1 MITDYHAKYFAHEL
15 TRQRRGGAVDRISQS
30 LFDASVDLNPHQID
44 AALFAL
50 SNPLVKG
57 VVLADEVGLGKTI
70 EAALVLSQYWAE
82 RRRRLIV
89 VCPAALRKQWANE
102 LAEKFHLPSQVL
114 DAKTWAEQR
123 KAGVADPF
131 DQATITVVSYNF
143 AARMADKLRLIPWDL
158 VVFDEA
164 HKLRNAPR
172 DSHRTGQAIKQ
183 AFGACHKLLLTATP
197 LQNSLMELY
206 GLSTVIDG
214 QLFGDANSFRRQYL
228 RGGEDVQGLRE
239 RLKEF
244 VKRTLRRD
252 VLEYIRYT
260 ERKPLTVPFA
270 PSEDE
275 QRLYYLVSAYLQREN
290 SYGVPHRQ
298 RHLVTLVMR
307 KLLASSTSAI
317 INTLETLIKRLKNLE
332 EKQAGDDDWL
342 EKLIGSDELE
352 SDLLDE
358 MTALEDGAA
367 DYQELPNNDG
377 ERAVQQDAPVELERL
392 RAEIAELEQYLD
404 LAHRI
409 TEDAKSEALLTALKQ
424 GFEHMTE
431 MGAQRKA
438 VIFTESRRTQDYLYL
453 YLERHGYLGKVAT
466 FSGTNNSGSN
476 NAIYQRWL
484 QRNQGSDQV
493 TGSPAVD
500 RRTAIIDHFRE
511 DAEILIATEA
521 AAEGVNLQFC
531 SLVINYDLPWN
542 PQRVEQRIGRC
553 HRYGQKFDVV
563 VINFLNQK
571 NDADRRVLELL
582 SEKFH
587 LFDGLFGASDEVL
600 GRVESGVDFEKRIAE
615 IYTSCRSEEEI
626 EQAFSELQKELED
639 SINEKMQETR
649 DKLFEHF
656 DASIHD
662 ILRIQR
668 ERAEQQ
674 LDIISRLFWQLT
686 RHQLA
691 ERADFDSDALRFRL
705 YKSPVPA
712 VPNGDYALI
721 RKGEEPP
728 AHAHLYRLSHPLGE
742 HVLDTGRRLTTPVV
756 HLHFDL
762 SGHPVKLSGLEALAG
777 RSGWLELSQLEL
789 ESFQREEHLVFTGI
803 TDKQTLLD
811 QEQCELLF
819 HLAATAGPVEGDEGE
834 LHSAQQY
841 LESTVSR
848 QLDATLSRV
857 LDENK
862 EYFERERTKLE
873 AWADDQM
880 LSAEQQL
887 EETRTRLKQAKR
899 DSRLATSV
907 ETQKEAQ
914 EAIKQLERQQRRQ
927 RQEIFD
933 VEDEIEARRDAL
945 IDALEKQMHQRSSSH
960 QLFRV
965 RWSLA

>member
-102 LAEKFHLPSQVL
+102 LAEKFHLSSQVL
-114 DAKTWAEQR
+114 DAKTWSEQR
-123 KAGVADPF
+123 KAGIVDPF
-131 DQATITVVSYNF
+131 DQPTITVISYNF
-143 AARMADKLRLIPWDL
+143 AARMADKLRLVPWDL

-164 HKLRNAPR
+164 HKLRNAHR
-172 DSHRTGQAIKQ
+172 ESHRTGQAIKQ

-206 GLSTVIDG
+206 GLSSVIDA
-214 QLFGDANSFRRQYL
+214 QLFGDATSFRRQYL
-228 RGGEDVQGLRE
+228 RGGEDIQGLRE
-239 RLKEF
+239 RLQEF

-298 RHLVTLVMR
+298 RHLVTLVVR

-317 INTLETLIKRLKNLE
+317 INTLETLIKRLKTLE
-332 EKQAGDDDWL
+332 EKQSSDDDWL
-342 EKLIGSDELE
+342 QKLIGTDELE
-352 SDLLDE
+352 TDLLDE
-358 MTALEDGAA
+358 MATLEDGAGPYNEQP
-367 DYQELPNNDG
+367 DEESQQE
-377 ERAVQQDAPVELERL
+377 PVELDRL

-438 VIFTESRRTQDYLYL
+438 VIFTESRRTQDYLYQ

-466 FSGTNNSGSN
+466 FSGTNNSGGN

-484 QRNQGSDQV
+484 HRNQGSDQV

-511 DAEILIATEA
+511 EAEILIATEA

-626 EQAFSELQKELED
+626 EAAFSALQKELED

-662 ILRIQR
+662 ILRVQR

-686 RHQLA
+686 CHQLA
-691 ERADFDSDALRFRL
+691 GLATFDTDNLRFHL
-705 YKSPVPA
+705 QQSPVPA

-742 HVLDTGRRLTTPVV
+742 HVLDTGRRLTTPVE

-762 SGHPVKLSGLEALAG
+762 AGHPVKLSGLEPLAG
-777 RSGWLELSQLEL
+777 KSGWLELSQLEL
-789 ESFQREEHLVFTGI
+789 ESFQREEHLVFTGM

-819 HLAATAGPVEGDEGE
+819 RLAASTGPVEGDEGE
-834 LHSAQQY
+834 LQSAQQY
-841 LESTVSR
+841 LESTVTR
-848 QLDATLSRV
+848 QLEATLSKV
-857 LDENK
+857 LDENN
-862 EYFERERTKLE
+862 EYFQRERTKLE
-873 AWADDQM
+873 AWADDQI

-907 ETQKEAQ
+907 EAQKAAQ

-945 IDALEKQMHQRSSSH
+945 IDALEKQMYQRSSSH

-965 RWSLA
+965 RWSLV

>member
-1 MITDYHAKYFAHEL
+1 MRITDYHAKYFAHEL

-114 DAKTWAEQR
+114 DAKTWSEQR
-123 KAGVADPF
+123 KAGIADPF
-131 DQATITVVSYNF
+131 DQPAITVISYNF
-143 AARMADKLRLIPWDL
+143 AARMADKLRLVPWDL

-164 HKLRNAPR
+164 HKLRNAHR
-172 DSHRTGQAIKQ
+172 ESHRTGQAIKQ

-206 GLSTVIDG
+206 GLSSVIDA
-214 QLFGDANSFRRQYL
+214 QLFGDATSFRRQYL
-228 RGGEDVQGLRE
+228 RGGEDIQGLRE
-239 RLKEF
+239 RLQEF

-298 RHLVTLVMR
+298 RHLVTLVVR

-317 INTLETLIKRLKNLE
+317 INTLETLIKRLKTLE
-332 EKQAGDDDWL
+332 EKQSSDDDWL
-342 EKLIGSDELE
+342 QKLIGSDELE
-352 SDLLDE
+352 TDLLDE
-358 MTALEDGAA
+358 MATLEDGAGPYNEQP
-367 DYQELPNNDG
+367 DEESQQE
-377 ERAVQQDAPVELERL
+377 PVELDRL

-438 VIFTESRRTQDYLYL
+438 VIFTESRRTQDYLYQ
-453 YLERHGYLGKVAT
+453 YLERHGYLGSVTT
-466 FSGTNNSGSN
+466 FSGTNNSGGN

-484 QRNQGSDQV
+484 HRNQGSDQV

-511 DAEILIATEA
+511 EAEILIATEA

-626 EQAFSELQKELED
+626 EAAFSALQKELED

-662 ILRIQR
+662 ILRVQR

-686 RHQLA
+686 CHQLA
-691 ERADFDSDALRFRL
+691 GLATFDSDNLRFHL
-705 YKSPVPA
+705 QQSPVPA

-742 HVLDTGRRLTTPVV
+742 HVLDTGRRLTTPVE

-762 SGHPVKLSGLEALAG
+762 AGHPVKLSGLEPLAG
-777 RSGWLELSQLEL
+777 QSGWLELSQLEL
-789 ESFQREEHLVFTGI
+789 ESFQREEHLVFTGM
-803 TDKQTLLD
+803 TDKQALLD

-819 HLAATAGPVEGDEGE
+819 RLAATTGPVEGDEVE
-834 LHSAQQY
+834 LQSAQQY
-841 LESTVSR
+841 LEFTVTR
-848 QLDATLSRV
+848 QLEATLSRV
-857 LDENK
+857 LDENN
-862 EYFERERTKLE
+862 EYFERERSKLE
-873 AWADDQM
+873 AWADDQI

-899 DSRLATSV
+899 DSRLANSV
-907 ETQKEAQ
+907 EAQKQAQ
-914 EAIKQLERQQRRQ
+914 EAIKQLEKQQRRQ
-927 RQEIFD
+927 RQDIFD